1 MNIQEKRKS
10 DRSNKKDNERNE
22 EKHGGEEK

>member
-22 EKHGGEEK
+22 EKYGGEEK